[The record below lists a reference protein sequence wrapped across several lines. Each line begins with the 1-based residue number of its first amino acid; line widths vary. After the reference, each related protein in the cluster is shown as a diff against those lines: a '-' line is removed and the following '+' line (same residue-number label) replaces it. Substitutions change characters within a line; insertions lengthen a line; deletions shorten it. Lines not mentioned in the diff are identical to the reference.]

1 MSVTF
6 KINWKSFGYIQC
18 VALSRSDSTIS
29 FISDSLSIVPPEM
42 QERGAPDVKVNTL
55 RILCVHKLNTKPHTP
70 PYPQPPPLSMSCDI
84 NQPCFTIEKSSEYLE
99 STLKCRP
106 VQTQS

>member
-55 RILCVHKLNTKPHTP
+55 RILCVHKLNTKPRTP
-70 PYPQPPPLSMSCDI
+70 PLQSMSCDF
-84 NQPCFTIEKSSEYLE
+84 NHPSFMIEKSSEYLE
-99 STLKCRP
+99 STLKCRT
-106 VQTQS
+106 VQN